1 MNQLIHI
8 LHLEDDPVDAE
19 LVHVKIE
26 AAGLICQITHVQ
38 TRDEFDAA
46 LRQGEHDI
54 ILADFRLPM
63 YDGMSALRLAQE
75 VCPDIPFIFVSGT
88 MGEDAVIEGFT
99 EGATDYVLKQSLTRL
114 VPSIRRA
121 LHEAGIRHERKRVK
135 EELHKLSRA
144 VEQSANTIIITNIE
158 GYIEYA
164 NPKFTETSGYS
175 LAEALEQHTSI
186 LKSGSTPPE
195 VYQQLWETINAG
207 KEWRGEFQNK
217 KKNGEIYWESAS
229 ISPIKNTDGVITHF
243 LAVKEDITARKQAEE
258 AHAKLEDQLRQS
270 QKMESIGRL
279 ASGVAHDFNNL
290 LTVILGYS
298 DLLQIKVGIKH
309 PWVEDLEQIRRA
321 GERAATLTRQLLAFS
336 RQQAL
341 APVILDL
348 NRLVINLQKMLE
360 RLIGED
366 ITLSTTTHPALW
378 PITADPG
385 QIEQVV
391 MNLVVNARDAMP
403 TGGKITIETNNVYLD
418 DNYVQTHIEATIGPC
433 VMLAVSDTGY
443 GMDSAIQ
450 ARIFEPFFTT
460 KEQGKGTGLG
470 LSTVYGIIK
479 QSGGDITVY
488 SEPGQGTTFKIY
500 LPATETT
507 AISLSTPQTQMAS
520 HHSTGVILLVEDD
533 DSLRDLVRKTL
544 QTEGYTILE
553 AGSGAKALSLVKQ
566 FQGEIDLL
574 LTDVVMPL
582 MNGREL
588 AEQLS
593 VLYPKAKI
601 LFMSGYTNDTVVRH
615 GLLTTE
621 IEFLAKPFAPNT
633 LITRVNTLLDK

>member
-8 LHLEDDPVDAE
+8 LHLEDDPADAE
-19 LVHVKIE
+19 LVQAKIE

-38 TRDEFDAA
+38 TRDGFDAA
-46 LRQGEHDI
+46 LRQGGHDI

-75 VCPDIPFIFVSGT
+75 VCPDLPFIFVSGT
-88 MGEDAVIEGFT
+88 MGEDAVIDGFT

-121 LHEAGIRHERKRVK
+121 LHEAGIQHERKRVK

-175 LAEALEQHTSI
+175 LADALEQHTRI
-186 LKSGSTPPE
+186 LKSGLTSPE

-207 KEWRGEFQNK
+207 KEWRGEFQNRK
-217 KKNGEIYWESAS
+217 KSGEIYWESAS
-229 ISPIKNTDGVITHF
+229 ISPIRNTDGVITHF

-258 AHAKLEDQLRQS
+258 AHAKLEEQLRQS

-418 DNYVQTHIEATIGPC
+418 DNYAQVHIEAPIGPC
-433 VMLAVSDTGY
+433 VMLAVTDTGY

-500 LPATETT
+500 LPATEAP
-507 AISLSTPQTQMAS
+507 AISLATPQTQMVS
-520 HHSTGVILLVEDD
+520 HHSTETILLVEDD
-533 DSLRDLVRKTL
+533 DSLRSLVRKTL
-544 QTEGYTILE
+544 QAEGYTILA
-553 AGSGAKALSLVKQ
+553 AGSGAEALSLVKQ
-566 FQGEIDLL
+566 LHGEVDLL
-574 LTDVVMPL
+574 LTDVVMPS
-582 MNGREL
+582 MSGREV

-593 VLYPKAKI
+593 ALYPKAKI

-621 IEFLAKPFAPNT
+621 IEFLAKPFTPNT